1 MKRIGVVL
9 GLTLSVAMCL
19 CTLSVLIRP
28 VFAES
33 CTAKC
38 KSGGSV
44 TCYGHTCTA
53 KDNEGCASHDSNKQL
68 IIELSCSG
76 EMEILRRKPGSSLHA
91 RFPQHCL

>member
-1 MKRIGVVL
+1 MKRISVVF
-9 GLTLSVAMCL
+9 GLTLSVAMLL
-19 CTLSVLIRP
+19 CSLSVLIRP

-53 KDNEGCASHDSNKQL
+53 KDNEGCASHDSNRQL
-68 IIELSCSG
+68 IIELSCNG
-76 EMEILRRKPGSSLHA
+76 EMEIL
-91 RFPQHCL
+91 